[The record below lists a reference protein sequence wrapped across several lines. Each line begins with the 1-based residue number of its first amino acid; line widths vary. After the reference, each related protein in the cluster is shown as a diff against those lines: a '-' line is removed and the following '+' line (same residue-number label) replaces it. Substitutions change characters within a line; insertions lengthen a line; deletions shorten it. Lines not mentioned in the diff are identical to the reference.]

1 MAEIIAINANTWRI
15 EDDGVRFFLLEGNER
30 ALLIDSGMRTA
41 NAGELARSVTN
52 KPLSLLNTHA
62 DIDHIAGNAAFDTC
76 YMSPAE
82 EENYRANG
90 GKNKIL
96 PVREGDVLDLGER
109 PLEIIDNPGHTPGSI
124 AILDIKNRA
133 LIAGDSVQDG
143 KIFMF
148 GEKRNLPLY
157 IDGLKNVNGHRS
169 RFDSVYPSHGT
180 FPVKPEL
187 IDSLITGAG
196 CILSGNAEGKTVDVF
211 GTRVMLYSFPY
222 AGFLCEVP
230 EEK

>member
-15 EDDGVRFFLLEGNER
+15 EDDGVRFFLLEGTEL

-41 NAGELARSVTN
+41 NAKELARSVTD

-62 DIDHIAGNAAFDTC
+62 DIDHIAGNAAFDAC

-124 AILDIKNRA
+124 AILDIKNRV

-157 IDGLKNVNGHRS
+157 IEGLKNVNGYRS
-169 RFDSVYPSHGT
+169 HFDSVYPSHGT

-196 CILSGNAEGKTVDVF
+196 CILSGNAMGKTVDVF
-211 GTRVMLYSFPY
+211 GTRVMLYSFSY

>member
-1 MAEIIAINANTWRI
+1 MAEIIAINSNTWRI

-41 NAGELARSVTN
+41 NAGELARSMTN

-157 IDGLKNVNGHRS
+157 IEGLKNVNGHRS

-196 CILSGNAEGKTVDVF
+196 CILSGNAMGKTVDVF
-211 GTRVMLYSFPY
+211 GMRVMLYSFPY